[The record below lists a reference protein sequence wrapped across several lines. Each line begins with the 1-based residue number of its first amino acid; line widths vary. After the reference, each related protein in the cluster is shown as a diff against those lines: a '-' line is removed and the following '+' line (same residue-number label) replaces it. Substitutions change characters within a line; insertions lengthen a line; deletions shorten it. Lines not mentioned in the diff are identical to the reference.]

1 MNDPRDAR
9 AAVGLSAQE
18 RSLLAKPSPSRGYVP
33 QGEDLEPEDAPAGAA
48 SASFP
53 APGGHQ
59 SADREPEFHG

>member
-1 MNDPRDAR
+1 MNNSQDTR

-33 QGEDLEPEDAPAGAA
+33 LGEDLEPEDAPDGAA

-53 APGGHQ
+53 FPGGRQ